1 MERDND
7 RLKDSVAELE
17 ASVAHKVTAIATLT
31 AEKENTRL
39 ERHAA
44 EQRLSVSETTVVDL
58 EVRNKALEEQLDG
71 VKVELGKNEVLMERA
86 QTAEA
91 KCREELT
98 AITVHEE
105 LQTAALLVLANKQ
118 AARVFS
124 ACALGAASAASRL
137 AGPRHGPCG
146 EAAGSPRAPPPRHLL
161 RGQLVAC
168 RLALVA
174 WRL

>member
-1 MERDND
+1 MGFNVETVQFKNI
-7 RLKDSVAELE
+7 RLQVWDLGGQDKLRRVW
-17 ASVAHKVTAIATLT
+17 
-31 AEKENTRL
+31 NTYYIG
-39 ERHAA
+39 AA
-44 EQRLSVSETTVVDL
+44 AVVLVVDSM
-58 EVRNKALEEQLDG
+58 D
-71 VKVELGKNEVLMERA
+71 RA
-86 QTAEA
+86 RLPLL
-91 KCREELT
+91 KEELT